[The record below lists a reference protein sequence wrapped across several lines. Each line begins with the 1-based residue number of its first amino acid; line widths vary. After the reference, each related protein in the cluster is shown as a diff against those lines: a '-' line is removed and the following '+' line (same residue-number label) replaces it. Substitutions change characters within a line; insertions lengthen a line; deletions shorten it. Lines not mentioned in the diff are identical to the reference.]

1 MNKDFRVAELKQ
13 CIDEIMA
20 EYNSAIKVYP
30 AWPDDPVHA
39 AAVLVE
45 ESGEVLKEANNY
57 YWGHKRSRGESL
69 QRMRHEAIQTG
80 AMVLRVLENIERY
93 RHR

>member
-1 MNKDFRVAELKQ
+1 LNEVLLQVIISEVERAEIL
-13 CIDEIMA
+13 
-20 EYNSAIKVYP
+20 YP
-30 AWPDDPVHA
+30 VWPAPGRRGDHVA
-39 AAVLVE
+39 AASILLE
-45 ESGEVLKEANNY
+45 EAGEVLKEANNY